1 MTEQQP
7 DSARGRSSAPTGQW
21 SAVALVAR
29 REIVTRARSKAYRI
43 TTIATVVILVALT
56 LVLKFTSGGGGS
68 TVGYTDANEAAA
80 QALVASGKTLGHDIT
95 VVRESDEATGTDAV
109 KDGSI
114 DAMLVGSP
122 DDLRVVVKKE
132 AGDDLGTT
140 LDVLAG
146 RLALNE
152 QISELG
158 GDPADVNNA
167 IASADI
173 PVDPLEPPYPY
184 QTQQLVLG
192 MIAGILI
199 YLSLLF
205 TGQAVAQG
213 VVEEKSSR
221 VVEILLSTIRPWQL
235 MAGKVAGIGVI
246 GLAQMVIIGV
256 VGVAVGIAA
265 DVLTISLSAAVGT
278 VVWLIVW
285 YLLGFLMYAL
295 VFAALAALVSRQED
309 VGAVVTPV
317 TMVVVIGYVVGI
329 SVLPSQPDSQFAEIL
344 SIIPLFAPT
353 LMPMRLAMGG
363 VPVWEAALSVAL
375 AVALIPLLVW
385 FAGRVYRNAVM
396 RTGSRVKLREA
407 LRQA

>member
-1 MTEQQP
+1 
-7 DSARGRSSAPTGQW
+7 
-21 SAVALVAR
+21 VALVAR

-56 LVLKFTSGGGGS
+56 LVLKFTGGGGGS
-68 TVGYTDANEAAA
+68 TVGYTDANAAAA
-80 QALVASGKTLGHDIT
+80 QALVATGKTVGQEISI
-95 VVRESDEATGTDAV
+95 VRESDESAGTAAV
-109 KDGSI
+109 RDGDI
-114 DAMLVGSP
+114 DALLAGSD

-132 AGDDLGTT
+132 IGDDLSTA

-146 RLALNE
+146 RLALDQ
-152 QISELG
+152 QITDLG
-158 GDPADVNNA
+158 GDPADVDRAVANA
-167 IASADI
+167 EI

-205 TGQAVAQG
+205 TGQAVSQG

-221 VVEILLSTIRPWQL
+221 VVEILLSTLRPWQL
-235 MAGKVAGIGVI
+235 MAGKVAGIGVV

-256 VGVAVGIAA
+256 VGIAVGLAT

-278 VVWLIVW
+278 VVWLVVW

-329 SVLPSQPDSQFAEIL
+329 SVLPSQPDNQFAEIL
-344 SIIPLFAPT
+344 SIIPPFAPT

-363 VPVWEAALSVAL
+363 VPVWEAALSVVLVA
-375 AVALIPLLVW
+375 ALIPVLVW

-396 RTGSRVKLREA
+396 RTGSRVKLRDA
-407 LRQA
+407 LREA

>member
-1 MTEQQP
+1 
-7 DSARGRSSAPTGQW
+7 
-21 SAVALVAR
+21 
-29 REIVTRARSKAYRI
+29 
-43 TTIATVVILVALT
+43 
-56 LVLKFTSGGGGS
+56 
-68 TVGYTDANEAAA
+68 
-80 QALVASGKTLGHDIT
+80 
-95 VVRESDEATGTDAV
+95 
-109 KDGSI
+109 
-114 DAMLVGSP
+114 
-122 DDLRVVVKKE
+122 
-132 AGDDLGTT
+132 
-140 LDVLAG
+140 
-146 RLALNE
+146 
-152 QISELG
+152 
-158 GDPADVNNA
+158 
-167 IASADI
+167 
-173 PVDPLEPPYPY
+173 
-184 QTQQLVLG
+184 
-192 MIAGILI
+192 
-199 YLSLLF
+199 
-205 TGQAVAQG
+205 
-213 VVEEKSSR
+213 
-221 VVEILLSTIRPWQL
+221 
-235 MAGKVAGIGVI
+235 
-246 GLAQMVIIGV
+246 
-256 VGVAVGIAA
+256 
-265 DVLTISLSAAVGT
+265 